1 MDRFLITQS
10 LLSSWAYAFNCY
22 ESGTEE
28 ALASFVQTL
37 KREPVTQTPAML
49 DGIAFE
55 NEVYAAASGAPRNP
69 HPKWES
75 GIQKVANIIR
85 GAQFQV
91 KAKREIQ
98 VAGMSFLVYGIMDA
112 LHAGVISD
120 VKYKAK
126 SFGSLDLAGDY
137 LDSAQHPAYFY
148 IEPGAYLFQYLV
160 SDGDD
165 LYVEQYTREET
176 RPIEDII
183 GEFIPSIKSMG
194 LFDVFTENWKAL

>member
-1 MDRFLITQS
+1 MDRLLITQS
-10 LLSSWAYAFNCY
+10 LLSSWAYAFGCD
-22 ESGTEE
+22 EDRAEE

-37 KREPVTQTPAML
+37 KREPMTQTPAML

-55 NEVYAAASGAPRNP
+55 NEVYAAAAGVPRNP

-75 GIQKVANIIR
+75 GIQKVADIIR

-91 KAKREIQ
+91 KAKRDIEVDGIP
-98 VAGMSFLVYGIMDA
+98 FLVYGIMDA
-112 LHAGVISD
+112 LKAGVISD

-165 LYVEQYTREET
+165 LYVEQYTREQT
-176 RPIEDII
+176 RPIEGII
-183 GEFIPSIKSMG
+183 SEFIPSIKSMG
-194 LFDVFTENWKAL
+194 LFDLYAERWKAL

>member
-10 LLSSWAYAFNCY
+10 LLSAWAYVFDCY
-22 ESGTEE
+22 ESETEE
-28 ALASFVQTL
+28 ALASFVQAL
-37 KREPVTQTPAML
+37 KREPEEQTATML

-75 GIQKVANIIR
+75 GIQKVANVIR

-112 LHAGVISD
+112 LKAGVISD
-120 VKYKAK
+120 VKYKDK
-126 SFGSLDLAGDY
+126 GFGSLDLAGDY

-165 LYVEQYTREET
+165 LYVEQYTREQT
-176 RPIEDII
+176 RHISDII

-194 LFDVFTENWKAL
+194 LFDLYAERWKAL